1 LYITRGLFSLQRMRN
16 TLFYILLSVS
26 VWCSAQIDS
35 SSVDDILSKLSRLE
49 QLKGANDTLSSLK
62 LIADTNY
69 AKALNSDSLPPTN
82 SIDTTALQ
90 AIIQFDTATFNL
102 GTIAQGAIAKQKFI
116 FTNVGTEDLEIIS
129 VVADCSCTSQDW
141 SKDPVKPGETGY
153 VLATYDSKEDMGRF
167 LKTITVLHNSGEG
180 WTFLEIN
187 GFVAPKL

>member
-1 LYITRGLFSLQRMRN
+1 
-16 TLFYILLSVS
+16 
-26 VWCSAQIDS
+26 
-35 SSVDDILSKLSRLE
+35 
-49 QLKGANDTLSSLK
+49 

-69 AKALNSDSLPPTN
+69 AKALNSNSLPPTN
-82 SIDTTALQ
+82 SIDT
-90 AIIQFDTATFNL
+90 ATFDL

-116 FTNVGTEDLEIIS
+116 FTNLGTEDLEIIS

-141 SKDPVKPGETGY
+141 SKGPVKSGETGY
-153 VLATYDSKEDMGRF
+153 VLATCDSKEDMGTF